1 MVTVFNAR
9 MAQFIETH
17 RGGKIIEVMKK
28 EQASS
33 EIKLQQ
39 LEMGGQ
45 APPHKK
51 RCMDFWEV
59 QGWGS
64 SLSDYLHAIEYQA
77 GSCVAT
83 FHFETVTQR
92 HTVNCLIQLLFQVNA
107 NCAAEV
113 IMTFISRAP
122 PPRNEITSKLIM

>member
-1 MVTVFNAR
+1 
-9 MAQFIETH
+9 
-17 RGGKIIEVMKK
+17 MKK

-39 LEMGGQ
+39 LEMGGR
-45 APPHKK
+45 APPRKK

-64 SLSDYLHAIEYQA
+64 SLSEYLHAVEYQT

-83 FHFETVTQR
+83 FHFNTLVF
-92 HTVNCLIQLLFQVNA
+92 VVSCLLCWWSGDN
-107 NCAAEV
+107 
-113 IMTFISRAP
+113 
-122 PPRNEITSKLIM
+122 

>member
-1 MVTVFNAR
+1 MVTVFNDR

-17 RGGKIIEVMKK
+17 RRDKIIEVMKK

-39 LEMGGQ
+39 LEMGGR
-45 APPHKK
+45 APPRKK
-51 RCMDFWEV
+51 RCMDFLEV

-64 SLSDYLHAIEYQA
+64 SLSDYLDVIEYQA

-83 FHFETVTQR
+83 FYFNTLVI
-92 HTVNCLIQLLFQVNA
+92 VVSCLLCWS
-107 NCAAEV
+107 CATK
-113 IMTFISRAP
+113 I
-122 PPRNEITSKLIM
+122 KLIW